1 MTGTILW
8 ALINGIITGGVWVGI
23 VMLRRQ
29 QRRSR
34 EEVELLEDLRHHL
47 DDQEAVERRLAE
59 LEQRLEFTER
69 MLGRDRAP
77 ERLPPPTG

>member
-1 MTGTILW
+1 MNGTILW
-8 ALINGIITGGVWVGI
+8 ALVNGIITGGVWVGI

-34 EEVELLEDLRHHL
+34 EEMELLEDLRRHL
-47 DDQEAVERRLAE
+47 DGQEAVERRLAE

-69 MLGRDRAP
+69 MLGRDRGP
-77 ERLPPPTG
+77 ERLPRPAE